1 MDKIREIQLI
11 VDKKTMSTQNEKKL
25 NHLFITILTFFS
37 VTSSS
42 FSIEDIFSV
51 KENLDSFRR
60 KKEDIWDEVKSHLE
74 QLSFTENN
82 IDSAVPYPYI
92 AIPVFNDRHITMQ
105 YLAKGEPIN
114 TLIIGK
120 WFDVY
125 IGKKHL
131 SQEKNK
137 GPGYCGVIVREP
149 SGIVRF
155 GHVSDK
161 RTNDYPK
168 YNPGINNMKQIHHF
182 NSFLKSK
189 GFNKSFDF
197 RLNENILKTEKNRD
211 RLIEFEKLFKEYFE
225 VDTSNIDYT
234 APVIPYS
241 SENVPLPVS
250 FDFDGTIHHFNKD
263 AEGSRSKDIK
273 LTKLG
278 NSLLKLFEQKVYF
291 PWFIN
296 TARSETCS
304 FTGMHL
310 EAEVRKLLTNESQ
323 KSFIGV
329 KNPRNVLPSSL
340 QKTLNKVRYCN
351 EMNSFLHY
359 DDKDTG
365 VSASNVCIVE
375 VSEEDM
381 NTTNRLP
388 HSNTST
394 NYNPIKANVVKIGI
408 IGCVGSGKS
417 TLAEEMIQYYNQKDE
432 NIHVMHLGNDSST
445 VCQPDL
451 AIRMANTYSIHHNGQ
466 KVVLLFDQCME
477 DGKGIELFD
486 KVFYVKTGNSQFN
499 IASILNRH
507 NHDNLNGI
515 NSDTKKYNDDDF
527 EFKWAESR
535 HEWDLSRLDIID
547 VLNKFEIDFG
557 SSGLDLFVSF
567 LTLNQQQVT
576 KRENSNLLYIS
587 YAEGRPGS
595 RRTAQRCFHNLRK
608 LLICRDE
615 PGKAFVVS
623 RGPPLTCEVSIE
635 PGMNTFDN
643 IQGSDNNEMNF
654 RVHPKIRE
662 IINIVIGK
670 SKFTPIK
677 AYAKAD
683 GSTLKCVVISPYVY
697 NFLMKGDSL
706 TSVDRK
712 LLEASYEET
721 NGKYAIL
728 TTSSGSTGLGAIVSK
743 FLMVIHEMAGNS
755 TEIILEKASQC
766 NNQQEKSKLMNEI
779 TDVITNFWIHKMIST
794 IESQS
799 FSIGTTI
806 CFELE
811 TFGNKNLFGEI
822 DKGLVCHSLQNRLV
836 LLGYVTS
843 SGWFPSTPEMG
854 IETGFI
860 IPTTYILD
868 SVEQINKFFKLTKL
882 FAEGKISE
890 RDFNDE
896 LSSYSSQYVPKGL
909 VESGLSPEGWMFEK
923 NGYLVK
929 GKPSIY
935 FPLHKPGNPYNI
947 NRISGLYSENKD
959 NLSVMIRLKEMY
971 PTFNNFVETNETF
984 QHLTNEFLVDKV
996 QEYININAKTIFC
1009 NDKSTNRKDTVLQ
1022 KIQECEYERA
1032 IQMLGNFHPNKFML
1046 ELLQCKSYMNEV
1058 TWRELSTSRNST
1070 HRQIVNNIM
1079 KAIYNVNNKSLCTY
1093 LFCVTCLH

>member
-1 MDKIREIQLI
+1 MSDIKKIQRI
-11 VDKKTMSTQNEKKL
+11 VDNKTMSTQNEKKL
-25 NHLFITILTFFS
+25 KNLFITILTFLS
-37 VTSSS
+37 TTSSS
-42 FSIEDIFSV
+42 ISIEDIFSI

-60 KKEDIWDEVKSHLE
+60 KKEDIWDEVKSHLD

-82 IDSAVPYPYI
+82 VDNAMPYPYI
-92 AIPVFNDRHITMQ
+92 AIPVFNDKHITMQ

-114 TLIIGK
+114 TQIIGK

-137 GPGYCGVIVREP
+137 GPGYYGVIVREP

-161 RTNDYPK
+161 RTNDFPK
-168 YNPGINNMKQIHHF
+168 YNPGMNNMKQIHDF

-225 VDTSNIDYT
+225 VNTSNIDYT

-241 SENVPLPVS
+241 SENTPLPVS
-250 FDFDGTIHHFNKD
+250 FDFDGTLHHFNKY
-263 AEGSRSKDIK
+263 AEGSKSKDIE

-278 NSLLKLFEQKVYF
+278 SALFKLLEQKVYF

-296 TARSETCS
+296 TARSETYS
-304 FTGMHL
+304 FTGKNL
-310 EAEVRKLLTNESQ
+310 EAEVKKLLTNESQ
-323 KSFIGV
+323 DSFMGV
-329 KNPRNVLPSSL
+329 KNPRRVLPSSL
-340 QKTLNKVRYCN
+340 EKTQRKVHHCN

-359 DDKDTG
+359 DDNDTC
-365 VSASNVCIVE
+365 VSASYVCIVE
-375 VSEEDM
+375 VREEDM
-381 NTTNRLP
+381 NTTDRLP

-394 NYNPIKANVVKIGI
+394 YYNPIKANVLKIGI

-417 TLAEEMIQYYNQKDE
+417 TIAEEMIQYYNQKDE

-445 VCQPDL
+445 VCKPDL

-515 NSDTKKYNDDDF
+515 NSDTKTSNDDDY
-527 EFKWAESR
+527 EFKWAETR
-535 HEWDLSRLDIID
+535 HEWDLSRMDVVD

-576 KRENSNLLYIS
+576 RRENSNLLYIS

-608 LLICRDE
+608 LLICRDR
-615 PGKAFVVS
+615 PGNAFVVS

-635 PGMNTFDN
+635 PGMNTIDN
-643 IQGSDNNEMNF
+643 IHGSDNNEMNS
-654 RVHPKIRE
+654 RVHPKIQK
-662 IINIVIGK
+662 IINIVTGK
-670 SKFTPIK
+670 IPFTPIM

-712 LLEASYEET
+712 LLEASYEVT

-743 FLMVIHEMAGNS
+743 FLMVIYEMAGNS

-779 TDVITNFWIHKMIST
+779 TDVITNFWIKKMIST

-799 FSIGTTI
+799 FSIETTI
-806 CFELE
+806 CFELQ
-811 TFGNKNLFGEI
+811 TLGNKNLFGEI

-836 LLGYVTS
+836 LLGYATS
-843 SGWFPSTPEMG
+843 NGWFPSTPEMG

-868 SVEQINKFFKLTKL
+868 SVEKLRKFEILTKL
-882 FAEGKISE
+882 FAEGKITE
-890 RDFNDE
+890 REFNDE
-896 LSSYSSQYVPKGL
+896 LPSYSSQYVSKG
-909 VESGLSPEGWMFEK
+909 VIESGYSAEGWMF
-923 NGYLVK
+923 NLHRYLVK
-929 GKPSIY
+929 GKALIY
-935 FPLHKPGNPYNI
+935 FPLHKPGIPYNI
-947 NRISGLYSENKD
+947 NRISDLYSENKE
-959 NLSVMIRLKEMY
+959 NLSVMVRLKEMY
-971 PTFNNFVETNETF
+971 PTFRNFVETNETF
-984 QHLTNEFLVDKV
+984 QHLTREFLAEKV
-996 QEYININAKTIFC
+996 HDYIITNDETIFC
-1009 NDKSTNRKDTVLQ
+1009 KDKSTKRRDTVLQ
-1022 KIQECEYERA
+1022 KVERGEHERA
-1032 IQMLGNFHPNKFML
+1032 IQMLGKLHPNQFML
-1046 ELLQCKSYMNEV
+1046 ELLQSKSYMNEV
-1058 TWRELSTSRNST
+1058 IWKELSTSKNSS

-1079 KAIYNVNNKSLCTY
+1079 KAIYNVDNESLSTY
-1093 LFCVTCLH
+1093 LFCVTCLR

>member
-1 MDKIREIQLI
+1 M
-11 VDKKTMSTQNEKKL
+11 
-25 NHLFITILTFFS
+25 
-37 VTSSS
+37 
-42 FSIEDIFSV
+42 
-51 KENLDSFRR
+51 
-60 KKEDIWDEVKSHLE
+60 
-74 QLSFTENN
+74 
-82 IDSAVPYPYI
+82 PYPYI
-92 AIPVFNDRHITMQ
+92 AIPVFNDKHITMQ
-105 YLAKGEPIN
+105 YLAKGELIN
-114 TLIIGK
+114 TQIIGK

-137 GPGYCGVIVREP
+137 GPGYYGVIVREP

-161 RTNDYPK
+161 RTNDFPE
-168 YNPGINNMKQIHHF
+168 YNPGMNNMKQIHDF

-225 VDTSNIDYT
+225 VNISNIDYT

-241 SENVPLPVS
+241 SENTPLPVS
-250 FDFDGTIHHFNKD
+250 FDFDGTLHHFNKY
-263 AEGSRSKDIK
+263 AEGSKSKDIK

-278 NSLLKLFEQKVYF
+278 SALFKLLEQKVYF

-296 TARSETCS
+296 TARSETYS
-304 FTGMHL
+304 FTGKNL
-310 EAEVRKLLTNESQ
+310 EAEVKKFLTNESQ
-323 KSFIGV
+323 DSFIGV
-329 KNPRNVLPSSL
+329 KNPRRVLPSSL
-340 QKTLNKVRYCN
+340 EKTQRKVHHCN

-359 DDKDTG
+359 DDNDTC
-365 VSASNVCIVE
+365 VSASYVCVVE
-375 VSEEDM
+375 VREEDM
-381 NTTNRLP
+381 NTTDRLP

-394 NYNPIKANVVKIGI
+394 YYNPIKANVLKIGI

-417 TLAEEMIQYYNQKDE
+417 TMAEEMIQYYNQKDE

-445 VCQPDL
+445 VCKPDL

-466 KVVLLFDQCME
+466 KVILLFDQCME

-515 NSDTKKYNDDDF
+515 NSDTKTSNDDDYQ
-527 EFKWAESR
+527 FKWAETR
-535 HEWDLSRLDIID
+535 HEWDLSRMDVVD

-608 LLICRDE
+608 LLICRDR
-615 PGKAFVVS
+615 PGNAFVVS

-635 PGMNTFDN
+635 PGMNTVDN
-643 IQGSDNNEMNF
+643 IHGSDNNEMNS
-654 RVHPKIRE
+654 RVHPKILE
-662 IINIVIGK
+662 IINIVTCK

-712 LLEASYEET
+712 LLEASYEVT

-755 TEIILEKASQC
+755 TEIILRKASQC
-766 NNQQEKSKLMNEI
+766 NNQQKKSKLMNEI

-822 DKGLVCHSLQNRLV
+822 DKGLACHSLQNRLV

-843 SGWFPSTPEMG
+843 NGWVPSTPEMG

-868 SVEQINKFFKLTKL
+868 SVEQMRKFEELTKL

-947 NRISGLYSENKD
+947 NKISGLYSENKD

-984 QHLTNEFLVDKV
+984 QHLTREFIAEKV
-996 QEYININAKTIFC
+996 HDYIITNDETIFC
-1009 NDKSTNRKDTVLQ
+1009 KDKSTKRRDTVLQ
-1022 KIQECEYERA
+1022 KVERGEHERA
-1032 IQMLGNFHPNKFML
+1032 IQMLGKLHPNQFML
-1046 ELLQCKSYMNEV
+1046 ELLQSKSYMNEV
-1058 TWRELSTSRNST
+1058 IWNELSTSKNSS

-1079 KAIYNVNNKSLCTY
+1079 KAIYNVDNKSLCTY